1 MYSVIIP
8 SLGRIEY
15 LNELI
20 DSILNQ
26 DLMPN
31 EVLILLDENQH
42 CYDISDQIISNHLIK
57 VIFCNKLNLA
67 QKRNYGAEVAQSKL
81 LIFSDDDDVWSA
93 RRGSEVVNVLR
104 TDDICCHNYSKF
116 GAVDLK
122 DQNIL
127 GKSDL
132 RVKMSM
138 LFYGANVF
146 GGGSAIACHRDI
158 VRVFQFSSKYKYCED
173 YEWWLRVILAGVS
186 IKYLGES
193 LVSYRVHGSN
203 MTSVKRDIFYFT
215 MKIAIESFRRGLSE
229 ILIALLIAVKST
241 FVLLKNYFRL

>member
-20 DSILNQ
+20 NSILNQ
-26 DLMPN
+26 DLMPD

-57 VIFCNKLNLA
+57 VIFCNKLNLS

-81 LIFSDDDDVWSA
+81 LIFSDDDDVWST

-104 TDDICCHNYSKF
+104 TYDICCHNYNKF
-116 GAVDLK
+116 GTIDLK

-132 RVKMSM
+132 IVKKSM
-138 LFYGANVF
+138 LFYGGNVF

-158 VRVFQFSSKYKYCED
+158 VRVFKFSWEYKYCED

-186 IKYLGES
+186 IKYLGAS
-193 LVSYRVHGSN
+193 LVSYRVHSSN
-203 MTSVKRDIFYFT
+203 MTRVKRDIFYFT
-215 MKIAIESFRRGLSE
+215 MRIAIKSFKSGLAE
-229 ILIALLIAVKST
+229 ILIALLIATKAT
-241 FVLLKNYFRL
+241 FVFLKNNLRL